1 MSPEESGLLIFF
13 SNPASHPK
21 TPRRPK
27 RYGRF
32 CRGKERG
39 TERTRFGPVTY
50 PVVKAV
56 VCNDWAGPSGL
67 RTEDIPDPVPGPG
80 QVKIALGGAGL
91 NFADILMVSGL
102 YQVKPKLP
110 FVPGFEGAGTV
121 TEVGSG
127 VNSVQVGD
135 RVTVFAGMGCF
146 AEAVVTD
153 ASRTAPAPPS
163 LTDVEA
169 AVFMTAYGTSY
180 HALVDR
186 AGLAAGE
193 TVVVLGAAGGVGIAA
208 VQIAKLLGARVAA
221 AVSSDRKAEF
231 VLGNGADLAIRYD
244 RDDLRGAIR
253 DFTDNAGADV
263 IYDPVGG
270 RATEPAFRSLGWNGR
285 LLVVGFAAGKI
296 PKLPLNLPLLKSA
309 SAVGVF
315 WGAFVEHFSDDNRA
329 NLARLEKWVEQG
341 LLRPHVDRV
350 FPFEQV
356 QSGLE
361 YLADRQ
367 AMGRVCLSSQL

>member
-1 MSPEESGLLIFF
+1 M
-13 SNPASHPK
+13 
-21 TPRRPK
+21 
-27 RYGRF
+27 
-32 CRGKERG
+32 
-39 TERTRFGPVTY
+39 
-50 PVVKAV
+50 
-56 VCNDWAGPSGL
+56 
-67 RTEDIPDPVPGPG
+67 
-80 QVKIALGGAGL
+80 GGAGL

-102 YQVKPKLP
+102 YQVRPDLP

-121 TEVGSG
+121 MEVGPE
-127 VNSVQVGD
+127 VTSVSVGD
-135 RVTVFAGMGCF
+135 RVMVFAGMGCY
-146 AEAVVTD
+146 AETVVSD
-153 ASRTAPAPPS
+153 ASRTAPTPPS

-186 AGLAAGE
+186 AALAEGE

-231 VLGNGADLAIRYD
+231 VLDKGADLAIRYD
-244 RDDLRGAIR
+244 RDDLRAAIR
-253 DFTDNAGADV
+253 DFTDGRGADV

-270 RATEPAFRSLGWNGR
+270 AATEPAFRSLGWNGR

-315 WGAFVEHFSDDNRA
+315 WGDLVERFPDQNRA
-329 NLARLEKWVEQG
+329 NVARLEQWVEQG
-341 LLRPHVDRV
+341 LIRPHVDKV
-350 FPFEQV
+350 YPLDQAPA
-356 QSGLE
+356 GLA
-361 YLADRQ
+361 YLADRRV
-367 AMGRVCLSSQL
+367 MGRVCLAP